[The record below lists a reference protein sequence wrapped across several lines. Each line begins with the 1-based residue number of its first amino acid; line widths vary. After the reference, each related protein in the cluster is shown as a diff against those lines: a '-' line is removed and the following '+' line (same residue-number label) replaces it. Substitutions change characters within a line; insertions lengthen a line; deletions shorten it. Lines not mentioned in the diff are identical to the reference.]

1 MQCPECGRKYGFWS
15 TWRIFN
21 PFRHRCIE
29 CRAVL
34 TMGRYGVITIV
45 AGLLLGAALAFV
57 AIYMEETSRWSDAD
71 SLLWFAG
78 ALLVTAPLLSFL
90 IWRVA
95 KFRTKATA

>member
-21 PFRHRCIE
+21 PFRHRCLE

-34 TMGRYGVITIV
+34 TMGGYGVLTIV
-45 AGLLLGAALAFV
+45 AGSLLGAALVGV
-57 AIYMEETSRWSDAD
+57 AITMEETGRWSFTD
-71 SLLWFAG
+71 SLVWFAG
-78 ALLVTAPLLSFL
+78 SLLVTAPIVSFL

-95 KFRTKATA
+95 KFRTKAKA